1 MILISGRTVVR
12 NVMSMATGEAPA
24 EFATPELPEIVKTI
38 KEAKFICPLNAK
50 QVYVF
55 SLMLDL
61 YNVV

>member
-1 MILISGRTVVR
+1 
-12 NVMSMATGEAPA
+12 MSMATGEAPA